1 MGEKVAGIEILRK
14 NLSGEVYD
22 VLREMILGGELKPG
36 EKLPEEQLTVRLSV
50 SRTPIRHAISALA
63 QDDLVAIV
71 PRRGAFVAQP
81 SEHDVIEI
89 YDVRMVLEGLAA
101 RLAIALNPEEDL
113 EKMTDILKEAEAVL
127 EDEPEQATKA
137 DAMLHELVL
146 RNCGNSRLQKV
157 IASLHDQMQMVRVFD
172 EHQPEVLRQTIKE
185 LWDILNAFKERDAE
199 RAEELLMRHIQ
210 DVKER
215 RLAQFPDETIGK
227 GQE

>member
-1 MGEKVAGIEILRK
+1 M
-14 NLSGEVYD
+14 
-22 VLREMILGGELKPG
+22 
-36 EKLPEEQLTVRLSV
+36 RLSV

-63 QDDLVAIV
+63 QDGLVDIV

-185 LWDILNAFKERDAE
+185 LWDILDALKERDAD